1 MEEPRSIRDVQ
12 KLTGWIAA
20 LNRFIPRSADRS
32 LPFFKVLRNANK
44 FEWGHKQSKAL

>member
-1 MEEPRSIRDVQ
+1 MEEPKSIRDVQ
-12 KLTGWIAA
+12 KLIGRIAA

-32 LPFFKVLRNANK
+32 LPFVKVLCNANK